1 MEIRVIS
8 KRENKLL
15 ERVEVEFEVL
25 YPNQPTPNRF
35 EVKEKLAAL
44 LAKDRS
50 LVFIK
55 RMVPRA
61 GTPTAKGLAHVYDSL
76 ERAELVENKYIIERN
91 TPKAVEEASR

>member
-1 MEIRVIS
+1 MEIKVVS

-15 ERVEVEFEVL
+15 ERVEVEFEVH

-61 GTPTAKGLAHVYDSL
+61 GTHIAKGLAHIYENL
-76 ERAELVENKYIIERN
+76 ERAELVENKYVIERN
-91 TPKAVEEASR
+91 TPKAVEEASQ